1 MPIPSQA
8 EYEQNELRAA
18 SRHEREIDQAPL
30 NDRKEA
36 QRRFFEVMWT
46 QPGLVAE
53 RISWLLDGNYG
64 FGPMLLAKRLVAS
77 PRSNRRAGLT
87 LSVGVFE
94 WMCPRRYGIAAW
106 KKLPRQQQALL
117 DAAVDVVIEAAEQEE
132 S

>member
-1 MPIPSQA
+1 MPIPTQA

-64 FGPMLLAKRLVAS
+64 WGAMKMAKQILAS
-77 PRSNRRAGLT
+77 PRMNRRAALVQ
-87 LSVGVFE
+87 SIAVFE
-94 WMCPRRYGIAAW
+94 WMCPRRMAIDAW
-106 KKLPRQQQALL
+106 KKLAPAQKQLL
-117 DAAVDVVIEAAEQEE
+117 DAAVDVVVEAAEREE
-132 S
+132 A